1 MLATVA
7 QDTNAPAVTTVLDG
21 LAYGADLDGDD
32 HEMEFWDW
40 LVLWWTSHL
49 GDWPM

>member
-1 MLATVA
+1 ME
-7 QDTNAPAVTTVLDG
+7 
-21 LAYGADLDGDD
+21 GDD

-49 GDWPM
+49 DDWPD